1 MQKTGFGD
9 NSRKANPRLVAQ
21 LGLGGLFAG
30 RDRVVG
36 GKGRT
41 RRNAFK
47 NKFVPERVK
56 ARRFAEK
63 SRERE

>member
-1 MQKTGFGD
+1 MKKVT
-9 NSRKANPRLVAQ
+9 
-21 LGLGGLFAG
+21 GLFAG

-47 NKFVPERVK
+47 NKFLPERVK

>member
-1 MQKTGFGD
+1 GM
-9 NSRKANPRLVAQ
+9 ANTLQGSLPE
-21 LGLGGLFAG
+21 LGMKKVTGLFAG

-47 NKFVPERVK
+47 NKFLPERVK